1 MNAKILLV
9 DDDRFLLDS
18 IGRLLI
24 QNGYEV
30 RTAPSGEEGLNRVE
44 ESLPDLMVLDLGL
57 PGIDG
62 VSLCRRIRSSYR
74 FPIIMLTAR
83 TDAIDKVIGLEVG
96 ADDYLT
102 KPFDA
107 AELLARIR
115 AQLRRSQEYQPVR
128 EGGANTK
135 VELDGLTIDFE
146 AREASIRGKA
156 ASLTAKEFDLL
167 SYLVRNAGRALS
179 REQLFETVW
188 GYDIQFSSNTLD
200 VFVYR
205 LRSKIED
212 PLGRRLIHTVRG
224 YGYKFLGTEP
234 AANSS

>member
-1 MNAKILLV
+1 MNAQILLV
-9 DDDRFLLDS
+9 DDDRFLLDT
-18 IGRLLI
+18 IGRLLK

-30 RTAPSGEEGLNRVE
+30 RTAPSGEEGLQRLE
-44 ESLPDLMVLDLGL
+44 EGEPDLMVLDLGL

-62 VSLCRRIRSSYR
+62 ISLCRRIRATHR

-83 TDAIDKVIGLEVG
+83 TDAMDKVIGLEVG
-96 ADDYLT
+96 ADDYIT
-102 KPFDA
+102 KPFDG

-115 AQLRRSQEYQPVR
+115 AHLRRSTEYQAPPEGAR
-128 EGGANTK
+128 ESK
-135 VELDGLTIDFE
+135 VELDGLAVDFE
-146 AREASIRGKA
+146 AREAFIRGKST
-156 ASLTAKEFDLL
+156 SLTAKEFDLL
-167 SYLVRNAGRALS
+167 AYMVRNSGRALS

-205 LRSKIED
+205 LRSKIEE

-224 YGYKFLGTEP
+224 YGYKFIATEG
-234 AANSS
+234 